1 MSDSTN
7 PLPETMPTEPAP
19 HEPRAAEASVSAEAD
34 EAVQAVEEVVAAVDA
49 GGQGAALMAEVNAP
63 PAAEAGAAEGI
74 VTGTPESGEAE
85 SLAQQPADGAQSAES
100 SEIVADAAESVG
112 LDLTFA
118 MQVLEAA
125 LLSATDPVSAQ
136 VLRRL
141 FEPDIGAELM
151 NRLLADLQ
159 TRWEGRSAELVRL
172 ASGWR
177 FQTRSLYQPYLDRLK
192 ETRAPRY
199 SRAVLETLAIIVYR
213 QPVTRGDIEEIR
225 GVTVSSQIMKLLEMR
240 GWIDTIGHR
249 DTPGRPALYA
259 TTKKFLD
266 DLGLRSLTELPPLAE
281 LEGVLDLVDTA
292 EAASSTPTEQLESP
306 GEPGREY
313 QIEEQSSDGTSAGAD
328 DSTPTPSTGY

>member
-7 PLPETMPTEPAP
+7 PNQATVQPEQTSDPVEPGDVTP
-19 HEPRAAEASVSAEAD
+19 
-34 EAVQAVEEVVAAVDA
+34 AVTDGLLAGIDVV
-49 GGQGAALMAEVNAP
+49 
-63 PAAEAGAAEGI
+63 
-74 VTGTPESGEAE
+74 
-85 SLAQQPADGAQSAES
+85 LAK
-100 SEIVADAAESVG
+100 
-112 LDLTFA
+112 
-118 MQVLEAA
+118 QVIEAA
-125 LLSATDPVSAQ
+125 LLSATEPLTV
-136 VLRRL
+136 VTLRRL

-159 TRWEGRSAELVRL
+159 ADWVGRSAELRRL
-172 ASGWR
+172 AGGWR
-177 FQTRSLYQPYLDRLK
+177 FHTREALQPYLDRLK

-225 GVTVSSQIMKLLEMR
+225 GVTVSSQIVKLLETR

-259 TTKKFLD
+259 TTKQFLD

-292 EAASSTPTEQLESP
+292 QAASSTPA
-306 GEPGREY
+306 
-313 QIEEQSSDGTSAGAD
+313 EQSEPSGHAGGEQITPQPSDRATPDGGGSAI
-328 DSTPTPSTGY
+328 ST

>member
-19 HEPRAAEASVSAEAD
+19 HEPQAAEASVSAEAD
-34 EAVQAVEEVVAAVDA
+34 EAVQAVEEVVAAIDA
-49 GGQGAALMAEVNAP
+49 GGQGAALMVEVDAPSVAATGVAEDT
-63 PAAEAGAAEGI
+63 AAGGAEPGEAG
-74 VTGTPESGEAE
+74 
-85 SLAQQPADGAQSAES
+85 SLAQSAES
-100 SEIVADAAESVG
+100 SGIAAGTADSIG
-112 LDLTFA
+112 LDLAFA

-125 LLSATDPVSAQ
+125 LLSATDPVTTQ

-159 TRWEGRSAELVRL
+159 ARWEGRSAELVRL

-313 QIEEQSSDGTSAGAD
+313 QIEEQSSDGTSAGED

>member
-1 MSDSTN
+1 MSESTN
-7 PLPETMPTEPAP
+7 PLPETMQNNPK
-19 HEPRAAEASVSAEAD
+19 ASVPGGEGNPVEAEAD
-34 EAVQAVEEVVAAVDA
+34 EAVQAVEEVVTALGEPHEQPAIDSAQVEPDVALA
-49 GGQGAALMAEVNAP
+49 G
-63 PAAEAGAAEGI
+63 EAG
-74 VTGTPESGEAE
+74 TDDQSPLSGEAE
-85 SLAQQPADGAQSAES
+85 RDSGEGGLPVVAEGDIAPTAGDG
-100 SEIVADAAESVG
+100 VG
-112 LDLTFA
+112 LDLEFA

-125 LLSATDPVSAQ
+125 LLSATDPLSPQ

-159 TRWEGRSAELVRL
+159 VRWEGRSAELVRL
-172 ASGWR
+172 ATGWR
-177 FQTRSLYQPYLDRLK
+177 FQTRNLYQPYLDRLK
-192 ETRAPRY
+192 DTRAPRY

-306 GEPGREY
+306 GEPGRESV
-313 QIEEQSSDGTSAGAD
+313 EEHQQPPDGTSSGESGGSP
-328 DSTPTPSTGY
+328 DSGL